1 MKSFIPRGFS
11 RDIWAL
17 FTTNIISSIG
27 FSVTMPYLSL
37 YLHNVLHVPMTV
49 VGIILMIS
57 LLVGSTLGLYGG
69 ELSDRLG
76 RKYIM
81 VRSLSVRFFVF
92 LLMGIAIM
100 LFPRVLIIAGLM
112 LLNSILFSFYGP
124 ASQAYIADMTNE
136 EKRISAYGLLRMGG
150 NLGWALGPA
159 LGGLI
164 AALDYSYLFFFT
176 AFCMAVAVFVLA
188 RYSRESLDRTH
199 VVRHDE
205 TAVGS
210 IISVVRDTRY
220 FVFALI
226 CLIIFTVWGQL
237 VSPISVY
244 SVNCVGISKI
254 QVGFLFSINGF
265 MVAALQYFITSVI
278 KRNRELDALWIG
290 SLIYAAGYLSVGF
303 ATNFFMLALSM
314 VVITVAEMVITPAT
328 QSYASIIADQRHR
341 GRYMAV
347 LNLSQTMGWAIG
359 PLLGGIMLDVFP
371 GRNLYSW
378 SIIAVIAVCAC
389 FGFVLFKNK
398 HLPSC
403 PDPAKSSR

>member
-27 FSVTMPYLSL
+27 FSVTMPYMSL
-37 YLHNVLHVPMTV
+37 YLHNVLHIPMTI
-49 VGIILMIS
+49 VGLILMTT
-57 LLVGSTLGLYGG
+57 LLVGSIIGLYGG
-69 ELSDRLG
+69 DLSDRLG

-92 LLMGIAIM
+92 LMMGIAIKV
-100 LFPRVLIIAGLM
+100 FPHVLIIAGLM

-124 ASQAYIADMTNE
+124 ASQAYIADLTDE

-164 AALDYSYLFFFT
+164 AAFDYSYLFFFT

-188 RYSRESLDRTH
+188 RYSRESLDRIH
-199 VVRHDE
+199 LLSHEE
-205 TAVGS
+205 TTVKS
-210 IISVVRDTRY
+210 IFSVVRDTRY

-265 MVAALQYFITSVI
+265 MVAVLQYFITSMI
-278 KRNRELDALWIG
+278 RRNRELDALWIG
-290 SLIYAAGYLSVGF
+290 SLIYMVGYLSVGF

-314 VVITVAEMVITPAT
+314 VVITIAEMVITPAT
-328 QSYASIIADQRHR
+328 QSYASIIANARHR
-341 GRYMAV
+341 GRYMGV

-371 GRNLYSW
+371 GKNFYSW
-378 SIIAVIAVCAC
+378 SIIAGIAMCGC
-389 FGFVLFKNK
+389 YGFILFKNK
-398 HLPSC
+398 YQPLC
-403 PDPAKSSR
+403 PNPTTSSR

>member
-1 MKSFIPRGFS
+1 MRSFIPRGFS

-27 FSVTMPYLSL
+27 FSVTMPYMSL
-37 YLHNVLHVPMTV
+37 YLHNVLHVPMTI
-49 VGIILMIS
+49 VGVILMTT
-57 LLVGSTLGLYGG
+57 LLIGSTLGLYGG

-92 LLMGIAIM
+92 LLLGIAIM
-100 LFPRVLIIAGLM
+100 LFPHVLIIAGLM

-124 ASQAYIADMTNE
+124 ASQAYIADLTNE

-164 AALDYSYLFFFT
+164 AAFDYSYLFFFT
-176 AFCMAVAVFVLA
+176 AFCMAVAVFVLT

-205 TAVGS
+205 TTVQS
-210 IISVVRDTRY
+210 IFSVVRDTQY

-265 MVAALQYFITSVI
+265 MVAALQYFITSMI
-278 KRNRELDALWIG
+278 RRNRELDALWIG
-290 SLIYAAGYLSVGF
+290 SLIYAAGYLTVGF

-328 QSYASIIADQRHR
+328 QSYASIIADPRHR
-341 GRYMAV
+341 GRYMGV

-359 PLLGGIMLDVFP
+359 PLLGGIMLDIFP
-371 GRNLYSW
+371 GRNFYSW
-378 SIIAVIAVCAC
+378 SIIAGIAVCAC
-389 FGFVLFKNK
+389 FGFIFFKNK
-398 HLPSC
+398 YRSSC
-403 PDPAKSSR
+403 LQAPASSR